1 MKAIKQT
8 IGVDVAQ
15 DELVCSFGLL
25 FEDLSWQ
32 IKARKTFG
40 NPKGVW
46 IYVFYSLYVV

>member
-8 IGVDVAQ
+8 LGVDVAQ

-40 NPKGVW
+40 NHSSGFKACLKW
-46 IYVFYSLYVV
+46 AESM

>member
-40 NPKGVW
+40 LYFPNPFSG
-46 IYVFYSLYVV
+46 YPR